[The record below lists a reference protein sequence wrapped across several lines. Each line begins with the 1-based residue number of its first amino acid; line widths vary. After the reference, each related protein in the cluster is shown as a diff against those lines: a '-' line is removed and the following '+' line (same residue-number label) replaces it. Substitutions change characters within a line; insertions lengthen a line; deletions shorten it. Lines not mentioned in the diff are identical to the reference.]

1 MLFVSLKVIQFHFLF
16 HYIFLYFLSADNS
29 LGKKSPEA
37 NNEVANSVNNL
48 EETNEI
54 ISPEANNEQTVTD
67 SVVNNLTATNQI
79 CSPEANNEQT
89 VTDCEN
95 SLEPTNQIIA
105 PEADNEERV
114 NDSENNMEA
123 TNDND
128 AFDIFSP
135 EIILTEGVDLM
146 STSTSN
152 QTDNEDDILEHTNLS
167 RQHISTSTP
176 RAIRGPSLNITNS
189 LSSIRRRDNVVSKII
204 LDRQIYGR
212 IKR

>member
-1 MLFVSLKVIQFHFLF
+1 M
-16 HYIFLYFLSADNS
+16 
-29 LGKKSPEA
+29 
-37 NNEVANSVNNL
+37 
-48 EETNEI
+48 
-54 ISPEANNEQTVTD
+54 
-67 SVVNNLTATNQI
+67 ATNQI

-89 VTDCEN
+89 ATDSEN

-105 PEADNEERV
+105 SEADNEEGV

-146 STSTSN
+146 STSTSS
-152 QTDNEDDILEHTNLS
+152 QTDNEDDILEHANLS

-204 LDRQIYGR
+204 LDR
-212 IKR
+212 